1 MVRVKNRYLVLQI
14 TQQDQ
19 KETISKLQFR
29 ANSLYEAIMSKLQQL
44 HGDFGVGSC
53 KGGFTAK
60 YCNEYTGTAVVR
72 ARHGPHR
79 LVASSIPFIRIIE
92 GKVVIVNILYV
103 GATIRQ
109 CFKFLKNYQQKK
121 FDEYYVTL
129 KDEDERK
136 ALRQSI
142 LNLGTVLDKL

>member
-1 MVRVKNRYLVLQI
+1 
-14 TQQDQ
+14 
-19 KETISKLQFR
+19 
-29 ANSLYEAIMSKLQQL
+29 MSKLQQL
-44 HGDFGVGSC
+44 HGDFGVAAC
-53 KGGFTAK
+53 RGGFTAK
-60 YCNEYTGTAVVR
+60 YCNEYTRTAVVR

-79 LVASSIPFIRIIE
+79 LVASSIPFIRVID
-92 GKVVIVNILYV
+92 GKAVTVNILYC

-142 LNLGTVLDKL
+142 LSFETVLEKL